1 MLLLIVPCDVRRMVT
16 AMLRAILISAILL
29 IVGCGEDSE
38 NGEATVCH
46 NTDFDKVGQNAVC
59 PDAGMR

>member
-38 NGEATVCH
+38 KEESIKCH

-59 PDAGMR
+59 PDAGIR

>member
-1 MLLLIVPCDVRRMVT
+1 
-16 AMLRAILISAILL
+16 MLRAILISAILL

-38 NGEATVCH
+38 KEESIKCH

-59 PDAGMR
+59 PDAGIR